1 MNNVIVWIYG
11 ASAAGKETF
20 IRKIVSD
27 KSQKI
32 ISELG
37 WSNKTIVACEES
49 IEWVAQFEGD
59 PKKGKRKQIPYVVIE
74 NIKDKENVI
83 TLIKGQ
89 DVDLKEN
96 LPIKLY
102 DLLPDCSHCMVFLK
116 VDIEQLYIRVQ
127 RKIWWKP
134 EDTKEMSEQ
143 WLHDQMKLLKNISSK
158 LPITVVDS
166 NNENYHLVELP
177 EKLV

>member
-27 KSQKI
+27 KSLKI

-37 WSNKTIVACEES
+37 WSNKTIIACEES
-49 IEWVAQFEGD
+49 MEWVGQFDGD
-59 PKKGKRKQIPYVVIE
+59 PKIEKRKQIPYVVIE
-74 NIKDKENVI
+74 NIKDKENII

-89 DVDLKEN
+89 YVDLEEN

-102 DLLPDCSHCMVFLK
+102 DLLPDCLHCIVFLK

-127 RKIWWKP
+127 RKIWWKS

-143 WLHDQMKLLKNISSK
+143 WLHDQMKLLKNISSR
-158 LPITVVDS
+158 LPITVVNS

-177 EKLV
+177 EKLL